1 MDLQSTRVPIYWKPS
16 MKENLG
22 SHLPLSPATLHTML
36 ALVDGDKHG
45 YAIMQEVARQ
55 ADGQFKLGPGTL
67 YDGLARLMEKGLVL
81 EVAATEEADKRRRYY
96 RLTPA
101 GMKVVAAEVKRLEGV
116 LTEAKRSLQAV
127 KIRRA

>member
-1 MDLQSTRVPIYWKPS
+1 
-16 MKENLG
+16 MKDNLG
-22 SHLPLSPATLHTML
+22 NHLPLSPATLHTML

-45 YAIMQEVARQ
+45 YAIMQEVARL

-81 EVAATEEADKRRRYY
+81 EVPATEEADKRRRYY

-116 LTEAKRSLQAV
+116 LAEAKRSLQAV